1 VFCSNLFTSVIVA
14 PFVVVMS
21 AVSLSALQRAMEW
34 ISSIAK
40 GNNLKGWMKDV
51 KPYAKNIDLFLER
64 VMGGNIYIRYTTLTL
79 FKKLLY

>member
-1 VFCSNLFTSVIVA
+1 
-14 PFVVVMS
+14 
-21 AVSLSALQRAMEW
+21 MEW

-64 VMGGNIYIRYTTLTL
+64 VMGGHMYIYYYIRYTPT
-79 FKKLLY
+79 